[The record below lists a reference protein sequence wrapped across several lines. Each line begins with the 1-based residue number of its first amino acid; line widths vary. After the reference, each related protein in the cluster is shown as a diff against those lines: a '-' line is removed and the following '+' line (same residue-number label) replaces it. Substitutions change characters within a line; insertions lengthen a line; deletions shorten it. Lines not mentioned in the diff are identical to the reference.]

1 MKLNTRNSLL
11 ISAIELF
18 KTYGFNKTSMEEI
31 AKLAHKSKG
40 TLYNHFSDKESI
52 MLSVIEDEIKEI
64 KSLLEPLLCA
74 TKNIEQFKQ
83 YMQTRMESISKY
95 PLFCNTLLAD
105 NASSDYYFLKPIR
118 DEFDKWEYN
127 AIKNYIMAF
136 QPKLID
142 ADALAGM
149 SCMILKS
156 LEVQFFIAGKYKDF
170 ASTYDIM
177 TNLLADGVA
186 IKLENKKQ

>member
-1 MKLNTRNSLL
+1 MKLSTRNSLL

-40 TLYNHFSDKESI
+40 TLYNHFSDKESV
-52 MLSVIEDEIKEI
+52 MLNVIEDEIKEI
-64 KSLLEPLLCA
+64 KWTLEPLLTA
-74 TKNIEQFKQ
+74 TKSIEQFRQ
-83 YMQTRMESISKY
+83 YMKTRMESISRY

-105 NASSDYYFLKPIR
+105 NVSSDYYFLKSVR
-118 DEFDKWEYN
+118 EDFDNWEHD
-127 AIKNYIMAF
+127 AIKNFVMAF
-136 QPKLID
+136 KPKLID
-142 ADALAGM
+142 ADALASM
-149 SCMILKS
+149 FCMIMKS
-156 LEVQFFIAGKYKDF
+156 LEMQFFITGKYKDY

-177 TNLLADGVA
+177 TNLLAEGVA